1 MRTLL
6 PPSPHPLHI
15 APISP
20 TQPNSTDALLV
31 LRALACLMVVAIH
44 CNPPRQSIV
53 IEGVD
58 FSWLIFSHG
67 PVAVWIF
74 FCLSGYLMGKA
85 FYSGRYDL
93 NWPGVVNFWRNRA
106 LRIMP
111 LYSFSILL
119 LSIFVYPE
127 VLKPGNWAVLL
138 HLFTFTYNPHPI
150 ELPPIPFN
158 VVFWSISTEF
168 QFYLLVPAIYA
179 ISKRYLSKQ
188 RHIFL
193 AILTTILTIFS
204 LKFAIWTA
212 LHQQIADHQEYG
224 FSYLYVPLVT
234 NLDIFLVG
242 FLMNLLLRTVQKPSD
257 FCHETPAKT
266 ARIEI
271 FTARFYKLLAVS
283 LMILLYLFSAHHIY
297 SQELF
302 GVQRTANGVR
312 TATSVFVLQPVT
324 ALVTAYF
331 IFAFERHGFTHAP
344 AKLSPEIMIQ
354 NPYRLLEVF
363 GHLSYGVY
371 LWHVPI
377 LQKISPIFTS
387 PIPIEAF
394 YLRLQSTLFLSL
406 LLATVTYYVI
416 EAPATRW
423 KSYRYPQSAGLENS
437 DQ

>member
-1 MRTLL
+1 L
-6 PPSPHPLHI
+6 PPKNPKSN
-15 APISP
+15 
-20 TQPNSTDALLV
+20 TVDALLL
-31 LRALACLMVVAIH
+31 LRALACLMVVTIH
-44 CNPPRQSIV
+44 CNPPRNSLQFQ
-53 IEGVD
+53 GVD
-58 FSWLIFSHG
+58 CSWLIFSHG

-85 FYSGRYDL
+85 FYGGRYDL

-119 LSIFVYPE
+119 LSILVYPE

-150 ELPPIPFN
+150 QIPPVPFN

-168 QFYLLVPAIYA
+168 QFYLLVPAVYA
-179 ISKRYLSKQ
+179 ISKHYFSKQ
-188 RHIFL
+188 RYIYF
-193 AILTTILTIFS
+193 AILATILTIFS
-204 LKFAIWTA
+204 LKFAIWTT
-212 LHQQIADHQEYG
+212 LYQQITDRQEYG

-234 NLDIFLVG
+234 NLDVFLVG
-242 FLMNLLLRTVQKPSD
+242 FLMNPLLRTVQKQFD
-257 FCHETPAKT
+257 FCPEKPAKT
-266 ARIEI
+266 ARIRI
-271 FTARFYKLLAVS
+271 FTARFHKLIAVS

-297 SQELF
+297 NQELF
-302 GVQRTANGVR
+302 GIERSVNGVR

-331 IFAFERHGFTHAP
+331 IFAFERNSFTHSL
-344 AKLSPEIMIQ
+344 AKLSPESLIQ

-363 GHLSYGVY
+363 GYLSYGVY

-377 LQKISPIFTS
+377 LQKIYPIFTS

-394 YLRLQSTLFLSL
+394 YLRLQSTLVLSL
-406 LLATVTYYVI
+406 VLSTVTYYVI
-416 EAPATRW
+416 EAPANRW
-423 KSYRYPQSAGLENS
+423 KSYRYPQSEDLKNPGH
-437 DQ
+437 